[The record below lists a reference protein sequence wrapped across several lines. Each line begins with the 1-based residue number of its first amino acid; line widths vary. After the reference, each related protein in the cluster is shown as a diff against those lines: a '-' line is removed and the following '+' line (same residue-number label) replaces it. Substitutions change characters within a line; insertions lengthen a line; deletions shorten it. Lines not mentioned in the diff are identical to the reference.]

1 MERKTIVFTVAV
13 SVEYESEHSWQKGV
27 KEIRKIL
34 KKTIGNVPEMKV
46 LKIDSKE
53 G

>member
-13 SVEYESEHSWQKGV
+13 SVEHESEHSWQKGV
-27 KEIRKIL
+27 REIRKIL
-34 KKTIGNVPEMKV
+34 KETIGNVPQLKV
-46 LKIDSKE
+46 LKIDTKE